1 MNKKKKVMIVII
13 VLVAIILIGGGS
25 YAWFNYYQES
35 NLSNRLI
42 AGDMRLKMQE
52 GQDTITLTNVFPETK
67 EEARARNNNTLTFT
81 LSGANTSNKPIIY
94 RILLNR
100 GSEKNGKTRFLD
112 NELKFDL
119 VEINGS
125 TENYLVDNASYSELS
140 NTIIYVGKVLGN
152 TDNISHTYR
161 LRVWIDENVVIS
173 ETEIGRHVY
182 TPNEYKNLYAT
193 VKLTVKGDM
202 NEEEISTPIS
212 CFSLGYRGE
221 LALNNELSQEE
232 FSSKCISSLN
242 NYTIGGISL
251 SSMLQEGESIESFC
265 NGTGT
270 INGMNQETI
279 FMMISSV
286 GITNEMIDSGLVVGT
301 ISDVGIINYDSTC
314 GVDVSI
320 PSRVNGK
327 VITTIGVGAFQ
338 SKGLTSVR
346 IPNTVTS
353 IDENAFS
360 DNLITSLDIPE
371 SVRFIMYQGFK
382 NNPLESLTLHNGI
395 NTISDESFAN
405 SNLTEV
411 TIPASVGALP
421 CNAFYKESG
430 NPVQLTY
437 ENPEFTCS

>member
-152 TDNISHTYR
+152 TDNS
-161 LRVWIDENVVIS
+161 
-173 ETEIGRHVY
+173 
-182 TPNEYKNLYAT
+182 P
-193 VKLTVKGDM
+193 
-202 NEEEISTPIS
+202 
-212 CFSLGYRGE
+212 
-221 LALNNELSQEE
+221 
-232 FSSKCISSLN
+232 
-242 NYTIGGISL
+242 
-251 SSMLQEGESIESFC
+251 
-265 NGTGT
+265 
-270 INGMNQETI
+270 
-279 FMMISSV
+279 
-286 GITNEMIDSGLVVGT
+286 
-301 ISDVGIINYDSTC
+301 
-314 GVDVSI
+314 
-320 PSRVNGK
+320 
-327 VITTIGVGAFQ
+327 
-338 SKGLTSVR
+338 
-346 IPNTVTS
+346 
-353 IDENAFS
+353 
-360 DNLITSLDIPE
+360 
-371 SVRFIMYQGFK
+371 
-382 NNPLESLTLHNGI
+382 
-395 NTISDESFAN
+395 
-405 SNLTEV
+405 
-411 TIPASVGALP
+411 
-421 CNAFYKESG
+421 
-430 NPVQLTY
+430 
-437 ENPEFTCS
+437 